1 MRNIFLLFAFLVS
14 LSLSAQQPT
23 PEQIALMMRSD
34 TLQRV
39 FKQQADGGIALAQ
52 QHVKAEPKNPFAY
65 LVLSEIY
72 LKAGK
77 QQEAFKAL
85 KKGMKHV
92 GKGLTFERRILTNYE
107 FNSYLKTGDTL
118 SAYQSLD
125 EVLKLD
131 SLHGWFNNQYAEI
144 SEKQGKI
151 DQARAYHL
159 RGVRGGGFQNRID
172 LANFEIRQG
181 NYRAAIAQFDTVRL
195 TEPLNKDVVERLP
208 FALIA
213 DGQYDRA
220 LPLVLDFVGSSNA
233 IYPSLKTIRL
243 LYEYQPE
250 KVIAALHQRH
260 IERPKQ
266 TSWLIAEGYIYGSL
280 GRTYESV
287 KCYQT
292 AWEIDPSDRLNQ
304 LLAWG
309 YGALAQPDRA
319 IYHLELLPDDEANEY
334 FKAELPR
341 HYFEMG
347 MHEKAV
353 EISNEQI
360 RKSKNPAP
368 LVAQRLVMFT
378 VMHKDLQALTDCEY
392 LLKSDPKNLHL
403 NLSRGRLLYYLG
415 RHEEAK
421 KALEAT
427 QLLIFEKILNDGLS
441 NPNFRDV
448 APSELDFTYFY
459 LGQHEEALATLENRL
474 SDIHGAP
481 ELYDAACLHALLGNK
496 DKAMFYLKR
505 AMDLGYLKI
514 YHIKTDRDLESL
526 HDLPE
531 FQKLIDEYH
540 EKVKNGILHNKY

>member
-1 MRNIFLLFAFLVS
+1 MRNFFFLFAFFVS

-23 PEQIALMMRSD
+23 PKQVALMMRSD

-39 FKQQADGGIALAQ
+39 FKQQADGGIALAL

-65 LVLSEIY
+65 VVLSEIY

-77 QQEAFKAL
+77 QQEALKAL

-92 GKGLTFERRILTNYE
+92 GKGLTFERHSLTSYE
-107 FNSYLKTGDTL
+107 VNAFLKTGDTL
-118 SAYQSLD
+118 SAYRTLD
-125 EVLKLD
+125 EVLRLD
-131 SLHGWFNNQYAEI
+131 PFHGWFNHQYAEI

-151 DQARAYHL
+151 DQARTYFR

-181 NYRAAIAQFDTVRL
+181 NYRAAIAQLDTVRL
-195 TEPLNKDVVERLP
+195 TDPLNKDVVERLP
-208 FALIA
+208 SALIS

-220 LPLVLDFVGSSNA
+220 LPLVLDFVGSTNA
-233 IYPSLKTIRL
+233 AYPSLKTIRF
-243 LYEYQPE
+243 LYQYQPE
-250 KVIAALHQRH
+250 MVMAALRQRH

-266 TSWLIAEGYIYGSL
+266 TSWLIAEGYIYGNT
-280 GRTYESV
+280 GRTYEAV
-287 KCYQT
+287 KSYQT
-292 AWEIDPSDRLNQ
+292 ASDIQPSDRLNQ
-304 LLAWG
+304 LLGWG
-309 YGALAQPDRA
+309 YGVLAQPERA
-319 IYHLELLPDDEANEY
+319 IYHLELLPDDKTSEY
-334 FKAELPR
+334 FKEELPR
-341 HYFEMG
+341 HYFEAG
-347 MHEKAV
+347 MHDKAI
-353 EISNEQI
+353 EASNEQI
-360 RKSKNPAP
+360 HKSKKTTS
-368 LVAQRLVMFT
+368 LIAQRMGMLT
-378 VMHKDLQALTDCEY
+378 AMHNDLAALDDCEH

-403 NLSRGRLLYYLG
+403 NFSRGRLLYYLG

-427 QLLIFEKILNDGLS
+427 QLLILEKMLNDGLS

-448 APSELDFTYFY
+448 APSLLDFTYFY
-459 LGQHEEALATLENRL
+459 LGEHKEALATLEKRL
-474 SDIHGAP
+474 SDVHGAP

-505 AMDLGYLKI
+505 AMDLGYLRI

>member
-1 MRNIFLLFAFLVS
+1 MRKILFLLVVLLGLPLA
-14 LSLSAQQPT
+14 AQQPT
-23 PEQIALMMRSD
+23 PEQLNLVMRSN
-34 TLQRV
+34 TLQRT
-39 FKQQADGGIALAQ
+39 FKQEPDGGIAMAL

-131 SLHGWFNNQYAEI
+131 PLQGWFNGQYAEI

-181 NYRAAIAQFDTVRL
+181 NYRAAIAQLDTVRL
-195 TEPLNKDVVERLP
+195 TDPLNKDVVERLP

-220 LPLVLDFVGSSNA
+220 LPLVLDFLGSSNA

-250 KVIAALHQRH
+250 KVITALHQRH

-266 TSWLIAEGYIYGSL
+266 TSWLIAEGYIYGNT
-280 GRTYESV
+280 GRTYEAV

-292 AWEIDPSDRLNQ
+292 AWDVEPSDRLNQ
-304 LLAWG
+304 LLGWG
-309 YGALAQPDRA
+309 YGVLAQPERA
-319 IYHLELLPDDEANEY
+319 IYHLELLPDDKTSEY
-334 FKAELPR
+334 FKEELPR
-341 HYFEMG
+341 HYFEAG
-347 MHEKAV
+347 MHDKAI
-353 EISNEQI
+353 EASNEQI
-360 RKSKNPAP
+360 RKSKNPTS
-368 LVAQRLVMFT
+368 LIAQRMGMLAA
-378 VMHKDLQALTDCEY
+378 MHNDLAALDDCEH

-403 NLSRGRLLYYLG
+403 NFSRGRLLYYLG

-427 QLLIFEKILNDGLS
+427 QLLILEKMLNDGLS

-448 APSELDFTYFY
+448 APSLLDFTYFY
-459 LGQHEEALATLENRL
+459 LGEHQEALATLEKRL
-474 SDIHGAP
+474 SDVHGAP

-505 AMDLGYLKI
+505 AMELGYLKI
-514 YHIKTDRDLESL
+514 FHIKTDRDLESL
-526 HDLPE
+526 HDIPE